1 VVDEVVRAA
10 KIAAILDAVQRI
22 REMLPETAK
31 QLDADRSAREIVIL
45 NLYVAIQAAI
55 DLALHWLADE
65 GWTVPESYGKA
76 FLVLAEHGV
85 IERDLAKKL
94 FDAAGLR
101 NLIAHRY
108 GEIDV
113 ERLHASA
120 SADLD
125 DLVALCRALA
135 G

>member
-1 VVDEVVRAA
+1 MVDATLRSA
-10 KIAAILDAVQRI
+10 KIAAIFDAVQRI
-22 REMLPETAK
+22 RETLPETA
-31 QLDADRSAREIVIL
+31 QLLEKDRSAREIVIL

-55 DLALHWLADE
+55 DLALHWVADE
-65 GWTVPESYGKA
+65 GWAVPESYGKA
-76 FLVLAEHGV
+76 FLVLAEHRV

-94 FDAAGLR
+94 FNAAGLR

-125 DLVALCRALA
+125 DLIAFCRVLA